1 MFKIESILE
10 RKSILFSAICVSIIA
25 ILALPVI
32 IPHILHGYHIIHIF
46 LHIGGII
53 LAVFITV
60 LSLLAYRRIRTKR
73 LMLSSCAFGNLIL
86 AESVLIIDA
95 TWPTLFDIEFLPLA
109 ELGHLLTFITL
120 GLLGLAVFKNE

>member
-86 AESVLIIDA
+86 AEY
-95 TWPTLFDIEFLPLA
+95 
-109 ELGHLLTFITL
+109 
-120 GLLGLAVFKNE
+120 